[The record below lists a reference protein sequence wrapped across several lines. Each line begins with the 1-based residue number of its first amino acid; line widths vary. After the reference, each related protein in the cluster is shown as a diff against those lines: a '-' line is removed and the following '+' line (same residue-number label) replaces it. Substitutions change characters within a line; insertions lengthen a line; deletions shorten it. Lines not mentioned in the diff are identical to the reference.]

1 MDRLPAHQGAEGFS
15 FSSPSTVSK
24 QLLYVASFARS
35 VASSERSVM
44 LCRRRVRKSASPSS
58 RTIVKT

>member
-1 MDRLPAHQGAEGFS
+1 MELCPLVREPSGYS
-15 FSSPSTVSK
+15 FSSASTVSK
-24 QLLYVASFARS
+24 QLLYVVSFASS
-35 VASSERSVM
+35 VAASERSVM